1 MSANTEQ
8 LIHWLIDSLELKA
21 SVFHVGQYC
30 GNWKASTAGRA
41 RASFHLILRG
51 TSYLHLENHD
61 PIALAAGE
69 GVFLLRDL
77 PHFLSPTATP
87 GPECQPKS
95 MLPMNPEFGDGTGLA
110 CGFFDFHGSCG
121 ELLESAFPDYLLI
134 RKDHSEQAAAQA
146 AIAPLFELMLHE
158 AERDEAETSPLLS
171 RLTELLFFY
180 IVREAAQHADLSTG
194 LWAVGRKPQF
204 APLLERLLSEPGHDW
219 SLDEMAGLAHMSRAS
234 FCKHFGATA
243 GHAPAQFLLQLR
255 MHIAAN
261 RLRSGESVTRAAEH
275 VGYQS
280 PAAFTRAFARV
291 IGEQPGAYQR
301 SRRH

>member
-1 MSANTEQ
+1 MSTNTDQ

-51 TSYLHLENHD
+51 TSYLHLENHE

-87 GPECQPKS
+87 GPECQPKA
-95 MLPMNPEFGDGTGLA
+95 MLPMSPELTEGTGLA

-121 ELLESAFPDYLLI
+121 ELLESAFPDFLLI
-134 RKDHSEQAAAQA
+134 RKDNPAQA
-146 AIAPLFELMLHE
+146 AIAPLFDLMLRE
-158 AERDEAETSPLLS
+158 AERNEEEPSPLLS

-180 IVREAAQHADLSTG
+180 IVRQVAQHSDISAG

-219 SLDEMAGLAHMSRAS
+219 SLDEMADIAHMSRAS
-234 FCKHFGATA
+234 FCKHFGAVA

-255 MHIAAN
+255 MRIAAN
-261 RLRSGESVTRAAEH
+261 RLRTGESVTRTAEH
-275 VGYQS
+275 VGYHS